1 MGTEGEGG
9 SGRSTWKKLGLSSVV
24 AAAGAGVG
32 LLLTTKPK
40 RLRGAVSG
48 LPGSA
53 RNLVEDL
60 THRGPAEDDAD
71 ADDSS
76 RPMPEEISDQ
86 FKARRRERR
95 ERRDRRRQH
104 AST

>member
-1 MGTEGEGG
+1 MGTEGQSG

-24 AAAGAGVG
+24 AAAGAGIG

-40 RLRGAVSG
+40 RLRETVSE

-60 THRGPAEDDAD
+60 THRSPAEDEV
-71 ADDSS
+71 DDSS

-86 FKARRRERR
+86 FKARRQERRERR
-95 ERRDRRRQH
+95 ERRRQH
-104 AST
+104 ATT

>member
-1 MGTEGEGG
+1 MATEGQSG
-9 SGRSTWKKLGLSSVV
+9 SSGSTWKKLGASSAV
-24 AAAGAGVG
+24 AAVGAGIG

-40 RLRGAVSG
+40 RLRETVSE

-71 ADDSS
+71 DSS
-76 RPMPEEISDQ
+76 RPIPEEISDQ

-95 ERRDRRRQH
+95 ERRERRQQH
-104 AST
+104 ATR

>member
-24 AAAGAGVG
+24 AAAGAGIG

-40 RLRGAVSG
+40 RLRKTVSG

-71 ADDSS
+71 DDSS